1 MNMSLGGPL
10 NWYGRFGKETNLLL
24 LGIKPYFL
32 GCAAHNI
39 DTD

>member
-1 MNMSLGGPL
+1 MNMSLGVPL
-10 NWYGRFGKETNLLL
+10 NWYGCFGKETNLLL

-32 GCAAHNI
+32 GCAAYSL